1 MSSLGQRLISSARQA
16 RDIVRNKEKP
26 SVILNPEQKLE
37 CLRLAKELRPLG
49 HTSAEQ
55 LVKDA
60 ETLESFVSGQMY
72 QSGQKTQQ
80 DDH

>member
-1 MSSLGQRLISSARQA
+1 M
-16 RDIVRNKEKP
+16 
-26 SVILNPEQKLE
+26 ILNPEQKLE

-55 LVKDA
+55 LIKDA
-60 ETLESFVSGQMY
+60 ATFESFVSGQMY
-72 QSGQKTQQ
+72 QSDQKTRQ

>member
-1 MSSLGQRLISSARQA
+1 M
-16 RDIVRNKEKP
+16 
-26 SVILNPEQKLE
+26 ILNPEQKLE

-60 ETLESFVSGQMY
+60 ATSESFVAGRTDPLKEQRERQGALSWLRNNGLLWQE
-72 QSGQKTQQ
+72 
-80 DDH
+80 DH